1 MRIVQGQNYQW
12 FGIELLSKLAKRTKS
27 LQPIVSTVPYSKET
41 SIIWAGLSTGG
52 PGWRSPPPPPHPS
65 SEIIGRQA
73 HGIDCLTLTA
83 VSQPTGGKGY
93 HPFTL
98 PHPSHYT
105 TLDSQN
111 ISLSTLY
118 FLNLILSNLNSLSK
132 PELGTR
138 QCPRVNCWL
147 LSVSLHQQVI
157 FFYWVK
163 LSFYFN
169 GVLTYFILSL
179 HFFVKWSVGWSVE
192 MNSICPLNHRC

>member
-1 MRIVQGQNYQW
+1 MQKRNEQY
-12 FGIELLSKLAKRTKS
+12 LSRAE
-27 LQPIVSTVPYSKET
+27 YW
-41 SIIWAGLSTGG
+41 WA
-52 PGWRSPPPPPHPS
+52 RVKVAPPPHPS

-157 FFYWVK
+157 FFIGSNCPPFQWCTDIFHSIPK
-163 LSFYFN
+163 
-169 GVLTYFILSL
+169 
-179 HFFVKWSVGWSVE
+179 FFG
-192 MNSICPLNHRC
+192 